1 MRIVIASLFV
11 ALVATSS
18 LVGVACSGAQS
29 PDDSADATST
39 PVDEGTATG
48 ALVDDGAVA
57 DGPDDDGLD
66 DSPDADDT
74 PTTQPSVERVTVSIR
89 FHEPPSEQTLE
100 SLTTL
105 GVQFSMLDG
114 EPIAVGTV
122 YSATVPEGMIEAL
135 EATAEIADIE
145 VSGERPIVLPDT
157 P

>member
-11 ALVATSS
+11 ALAATSS

-29 PDDSADATST
+29 ADDTGHSTDA
-39 PVDEGTATG
+39 PVDSRTATDAPVDDGTATG

-57 DGPDDDGLD
+57 DGLD
-66 DSPDADDT
+66 DDT